1 MKVKIRILDI
11 IFIAVIA
18 FWILWLFKSTHKP
31 GIKIV
36 YVRDTVYIHD
46 TIYLNSNFLFS
57 AKRCDSLYLSS
68 SSSFTTSQ
76 TFTKQIF
83 TKTAANP
90 KRFGI
95 GAGIGYDFKD
105 KHTYYYILGEYV
117 LRDYFSIGAYVGNKQ
132 VGIYG
137 KVRF

>member
-1 MKVKIRILDI
+1 MRVRILDMVFVVI
-11 IFIAVIA
+11 IM
-18 FWILWLFKSTHKP
+18 LWTLWFLFKPTQSN
-31 GIKIV
+31 IKIV

-46 TIYLNSNFLFS
+46 TIYLNSAFLFS

-68 SSSFTTSQ
+68 SSSFTTSR
-76 TFTKQIF
+76 TFTQAL
-83 TKTAANP
+83 TMNTNTQTQ
-90 KRFGI
+90 RFGI

-105 KHTYYYILGEYV
+105 RHAYYYILGEYV
-117 LRDYFSIGAYVGNKQ
+117 LKDYFSIGAYAGNKQ